1 MFSNR
6 QLRALSIAVLLSQ
19 SFFACAAVSTHQT
32 SSDSAHERR
41 IDMEVQRLLD
51 LHHTPGASVEAIH
64 GGRIVYARAFGL
76 RDVARRL
83 PANVDTHYEIGSI
96 TKQFTAA
103 AILQLQEA
111 GKLSIDSTLATY
123 LPRAP
128 HASEVTLRQLL
139 SHTSGIPDYFESCEH
154 VGSPITSEGLT
165 GLIAAKPLDFAP
177 GTRWSYSN
185 TGYVLLG
192 RVIEVVSGEPYKQY
206 IRSHMLRPAGMTQT
220 YTISDQS
227 TLSDASGGYAP
238 KDGAAAAAPPLDE
251 SFAGAAGD
259 LVSTIGD
266 VQKWNSAI
274 TAGRI
279 VTPRSFALMTISAT
293 TLDGKPTKYGFGFF
307 VDSLEDQP
315 RLGHTGHSC
324 GFAAENEYFPEED
337 LRIVVLTNAVDGPA
351 ESIVTVLL
359 NLLAPEAMTA
369 LERPGGGEDSAMT
382 ARIKAFAMPLF
393 KGHVVRAELTDEA
406 NRDLTDDAAAA
417 QFGEFGEPTAF
428 IFKRKIDRNFGPVYI
443 YWLKFGD
450 DVERLLVQVERKTN
464 KFHVV
469 QVTPPSEFGAK
480 R

>member
-1 MFSNR
+1 M
-6 QLRALSIAVLLSQ
+6 
-19 SFFACAAVSTHQT
+19 
-32 SSDSAHERR
+32 
-41 IDMEVQRLLD
+41 
-51 LHHTPGASVEAIH
+51 
-64 GGRIVYARAFGL
+64 
-76 RDVARRL
+76 
-83 PANVDTHYEIGSI
+83 
-96 TKQFTAA
+96 
-103 AILQLQEA
+103 
-111 GKLSIDSTLATY
+111 
-123 LPRAP
+123 
-128 HASEVTLRQLL
+128 RQLL

-154 VGSPITSEGLT
+154 VGSPITFEGLT
-165 GLIAAKPLDFAP
+165 EFDRSEATRLRSR
-177 GTRWSYSN
+177 TRWSYSS

-206 IRSHMLRPAGMTQT
+206 IVLHMLRPAGMTQT
-220 YTISDQS
+220 YTISDES
-227 TLSDASGGYAP
+227 ALSNASGGYAP

-279 VTPRSFALMTISAT
+279 VTPRSFALMTTSAT

-324 GFAAENEYFPEED
+324 GFAAENKYFPEED

-369 LERPGGGEDSAMT
+369 LERPGVGEDSAMT

-417 QFGEFGEPTAF
+417 QFGEIGEPTAF

-443 YWLKFGD
+443 YWLKFGE